1 MENYQVAIVGSGPS
15 GASAAFHLAKA
26 GIKSIVLEKET
37 LPRYKVCGG
46 GLVYRGKKDMPFDV
60 TSAVDITFHEVDVYM
75 GKNLHFK
82 THRDQPIVSLV
93 MRDAFDK
100 LMIEKA
106 QEHGV
111 TLLENCKVIA
121 LSSSKNG
128 VMVETNQ
135 GTLQVQQVIAAD
147 GVYSQ
152 LAKMAGW
159 EKDTRTL
166 IPALEYEVEVD
177 PKNFERLSKEIRF
190 DIDAIP
196 GGYGW
201 CFPKKHHLSIG
212 VAIIQKL
219 KDEQKIKAYCAKYM
233 QFLGID
239 EIVDIKKYGYQIPV
253 TPRLDGF
260 VKNNV
265 FLIGDAAGFAD
276 PLTAE
281 GISNAILSGKLV
293 AKAIEESKGDLK
305 KAAANYSKIIEN
317 TIMPELLTSMKLAK
331 LFYSNKTV
339 RKFLLKKY
347 GQRFSEALTDIFMGE
362 KNYPK
367 NVNEKI
373 KEKLKELV
381 F

>member
-1 MENYQVAIVGSGPS
+1 MKNYQVAVVGSGPS

-26 GIKSIVLEKET
+26 GIKTVILEKEV

-46 GLVYRGKKDMPFDV
+46 GFVYRGRKDMPFDV
-60 TSAVDITFHEVDVYM
+60 SEVVDIEFNRVDVYM
-75 GKNLHFK
+75 GKDLHFITEREK
-82 THRDQPIVSLV
+82 PIVSLV
-93 MRDAFDK
+93 MRDTFDE
-100 LMIEKA
+100 LIVSKA
-106 QEHGV
+106 KELGV
-111 TLLENCKVIA
+111 EIIENCKVKS
-121 LSSSKNG
+121 LNKVDG
-128 VMVETNQ
+128 MVEIETSQ
-135 GTLQVQQVIAAD
+135 GMVQTQFVIAAD

-152 LAKMAGW
+152 VAKMAGW
-159 EKDTRTL
+159 KEDTRTL
-166 IPALEYEVEVD
+166 IPALEYEVEVNQKD
-177 PKNFERLSKEIRF
+177 FDRLSKEIRF

-196 GGYGW
+196 AGYGW
-201 CFPKKHHLSIG
+201 CFPKKNHLSIG
-212 VAIIQKL
+212 VGVILNDNK
-219 KDEQKIKAYCAKYM
+219 KIKEYCAEYIK
-233 QFLGID
+233 FLGIE
-239 EIVDIKKYGYQIPV
+239 EILSIEKHGYQIPV

-293 AKAIEESKGDLK
+293 AEAIAEANGDEE
-305 KAAANYSKIIEN
+305 KAAKTYSDIIEN

-331 LFYSNKTV
+331 LFYASKIV

-347 GQRFSEALTDIFMGE
+347 GQRFSEAMTDIFMGE

-367 NVNEKI
+367 DVNDKI
-373 KEKLKELV
+373 KEKLKGLI